1 MSDKAK
7 FYAEDCWVIA
17 RALVEQLTTFCEK
30 IEVAGSLRRRKQMV
44 SDIEIVYVP
53 KFGTRQFDMF
63 SKEQVDLCAVEIN
76 NLEERKFIA
85 KRPAKNGVFTWGD
98 LNKLGVHVQTG
109 IPVDFFCEPDI
120 QDFPRTLAV
129 RTGPADFNKRLMATA
144 PKVGLIP
151 HAYGPA
157 LFSALGVRV
166 IPKDERHFIELCG
179 MKYLP
184 PRDR

>member
-1 MSDKAK
+1 MSNKAK

-17 RALVEQLTTFCEK
+17 RALVAQLTPFCEK
-30 IEVAGSLRRRKQMV
+30 IEVAGSLRRQKQMV

-53 KFGTRQFDMF
+53 KFGTRQVDMF
-63 SKEQVDLCAVEIN
+63 SKEQTDLCAVEIDH
-76 NLEERKFIA
+76 LVVQKVIA

-120 QDFPRTLAV
+120 LDWPRTLAI
-129 RTGPADFNKRLMATA
+129 RTGPKEFNVKLMASA

-166 IPKDERHFIELCG
+166 IPKNERHFIELCG
-179 MKYLP
+179 MKYLL